1 MWYTVSFSTVRCCAF
16 CTHWFD
22 PKCESIQPKDTL
34 GNLWMFQKEDRRLC
48 IRQHRQKQ
56 ACQYCKDFEM
66 KIK

>member
-1 MWYTVSFSTVRCCAF
+1 
-16 CTHWFD
+16 
-22 PKCESIQPKDTL
+22 
-34 GNLWMFQKEDRRLC
+34 MFQKEDRRLC